1 MKKEVDNWLRQ
12 AQSDL
17 IAAGNSLKSKNYD
30 WSCFQAQQAA
40 EKALKALYLQTF
52 KEIRKVH
59 DLTFLAK
66 KLEFPDELLNSCI
79 RLNKVYLETRY
90 PNAEEEIPA
99 LKLTE
104 KDAKNSLEDASS
116 ILKWLT
122 KKLSIN

>member
-59 DLTFLAK
+59 DLTCQENRPPLVIACELNTSGMLA
-66 KLEFPDELLNSCI
+66 
-79 RLNKVYLETRY
+79 
-90 PNAEEEIPA
+90 
-99 LKLTE
+99 
-104 KDAKNSLEDASS
+104 SLGAVFRP
-116 ILKWLT
+116 
-122 KKLSIN
+122 